1 MLAKYIAYRA
11 GIPYVYVRFSGLI
24 NSQLGKTQENLNRI
38 FTYAKQK
45 PCVLC
50 IDEIDTIA
58 MRRGQTDVGEMN
70 RVVISLM
77 QELDQ
82 LPNDMIVVATTN
94 GMTNWIVLYFV
105 VSQSASK

>member
-45 PCVLC
+45 
-50 IDEIDTIA
+50 A
-58 MRRGQTDVGEMN
+58 MC
-70 RVVISLM
+70 
-77 QELDQ
+77 
-82 LPNDMIVVATTN
+82 P
-94 GMTNWIVLYFV
+94 LY
-105 VSQSASK
+105 